1 MYSRMSRP
9 AVADFRSRT
18 LSLLQDQ
25 DGSESPRQY
34 FSSRRHNNNIH
45 RVGGRNTPGIREPSG
60 RVKTYRVEMRLRA
73 SGWTTSTKTWVGTF
87 DAREKAMRAY
97 DAALHYTGK
106 SPHYFTYPK
115 GFFDDR
121 LSPGLEGAP
130 QSNMFVCFI
139 KSMAK
144 KYAMDTRKLL
154 RNPRSQATTSTTCSR
169 SSGGGGGGGSS
180 SSSRSRDDRRD
191 EAAAAA
197 FMRLET
203 STSPQKTFTTRSS
216 QATGVLLS
224 SCAADSELVRN
235 ESQLGV
241 ELAEEV
247 DFATSSTWQLGP
259 SLLDPE
265 AADFNARI
273 LQTIV
278 ADDHHHETMKF
289 DMSFST
295 DEYDIDTDGLTLD
308 DHYDHHL
315 QCRIDNEPDWFN
327 CFSSPPPGR

>member
-1 MYSRMSRP
+1 MDSRMSRP
-9 AVADFRSRT
+9 ADSRR

-25 DGSESPRQY
+25 DGSESPRQC

-45 RVGGRNTPGIREPSG
+45 RVGGGNTPGIREPRG
-60 RVKTYRVEMRLRA
+60 RVKSYRVEMRLRA
-73 SGWTTSTKTWVGTF
+73 SGWTTSTKTWVGSF

-106 SPHYFTYPK
+106 SPHYFDYPK
-115 GFFDDR
+115 DFFDDR
-121 LSPGLEGAP
+121 LPPGLEGAP
-130 QSNMFVCFI
+130 QSDMFVCFI
-139 KSMAK
+139 KSMAQT
-144 KYAMDTRKLL
+144 YAMDTRKLV
-154 RNPRSQATTSTTCSR
+154 RNPRSEATTTTTCS
-169 SSGGGGGGGSS
+169 SS

-203 STSPQKTFTTRSS
+203 STSPQETFTTRSS

-235 ESQLGV
+235 ELQLGV

-247 DFATSSTWQLGP
+247 DATSSTWQ
-259 SLLDPE
+259 LDPE
-265 AADFNARI
+265 AADFNAWK
-273 LQTIV
+273 LPTIV
-278 ADDHHHETMKF
+278 ADEYADETMKF

-295 DEYDIDTDGLTLD
+295 DECDTDRLSLD
-308 DHYDHHL
+308 DYYDHYL
-315 QCRIDNEPDWFN
+315 PD
-327 CFSSPPPGR
+327 

>member
-1 MYSRMSRP
+1 
-9 AVADFRSRT
+9 
-18 LSLLQDQ
+18 
-25 DGSESPRQY
+25 
-34 FSSRRHNNNIH
+34 
-45 RVGGRNTPGIREPSG
+45 
-60 RVKTYRVEMRLRA
+60 MRLRA
-73 SGWTTSTKTWVGTF
+73 SGWTTSKKTWVGTF

-121 LSPGLEGAP
+121 LPPGLEGAP

-144 KYAMDTRKLL
+144 KYATDTRKLL
-154 RNPRSQATTSTTCSR
+154 RNPRSEATTSTTCS
-169 SSGGGGGGGSS
+169 SSSGGGSS

-203 STSPQKTFTTRSS
+203 STSPQETFTTRSS

-235 ESQLGV
+235 ELQLGV

-265 AADFNARI
+265 AAD
-273 LQTIV
+273 
-278 ADDHHHETMKF
+278 DHHHETMKF

-295 DEYDIDTDGLTLD
+295 DEYDIDTD
-308 DHYDHHL
+308 
-315 QCRIDNEPDWFN
+315 R
-327 CFSSPPPGR
+327 

>member
-1 MYSRMSRP
+1 MDSRMSKP

-60 RVKTYRVEMRLRA
+60 RVKSYRVEMRLRA
-73 SGWTTSTKTWVGTF
+73 SGWTTSKKTWVGTF

-121 LSPGLEGAP
+121 LPPGLEGAP

-144 KYAMDTRKLL
+144 KYATDTRKLL
-154 RNPRSQATTSTTCSR
+154 RNPRSEATTSTTCS
-169 SSGGGGGGGSS
+169 SGGGGGSS

-203 STSPQKTFTTRSS
+203 STSPQETFTTRSS

-235 ESQLGV
+235 ELQLGV

-265 AADFNARI
+265 AAD
-273 LQTIV
+273 
-278 ADDHHHETMKF
+278 DHHHETVKF

-295 DEYDIDTDGLTLD
+295 DEYDIDTDRLTLD
-308 DHYDHHL
+308 DYYDHHL
-315 QCRIDNEPDWFN
+315 HCCIDNDPDWFN
-327 CFSSPPPGR
+327 CFSSPGR

>member
-1 MYSRMSRP
+1 M
-9 AVADFRSRT
+9 
-18 LSLLQDQ
+18 QDQ
-25 DGSESPRQY
+25 DGSESPPQY

-45 RVGGRNTPGIREPSG
+45 RVGRVKTPGIRQPSG
-60 RVKTYRVEMRLRA
+60 RVKSYRVEMRLRA
-73 SGWTTSTKTWVGTF
+73 SGWTTATKTWVGTF
-87 DAREKAMRAY
+87 DALEKAMRAY

-106 SPHYFTYPK
+106 SPYYFAYPK
-115 GFFDDR
+115 GFFADR
-121 LSPGLEGAP
+121 LPPALEGAP
-130 QSNMFVCFI
+130 QSNTFVCFI

-144 KYAMDTRKLL
+144 KYAMDTRKQF
-154 RNPRSQATTSTTCSR
+154 RNPRSEATTTTTCSSS
-169 SSGGGGGGGSS
+169 SSG

-203 STSPQKTFTTRSS
+203 GTSAQETFTTHSS
-216 QATGVLLS
+216 EATGVLLS

-235 ESQLGV
+235 ELQLGV

-265 AADFNARI
+265 AADFNAWI
-273 LQTIV
+273 SQTIV

-295 DEYDIDTDGLTLD
+295 DEYDTDTDRLSLD
-308 DHYDHHL
+308 DYYDHHL
-315 QCRIDNEPDWFN
+315 HCRIDNEPDWFN
-327 CFSSPPPGR
+327 CFSLAGR

>member
-1 MYSRMSRP
+1 M
-9 AVADFRSRT
+9 
-18 LSLLQDQ
+18 QDP

-34 FSSRRHNNNIH
+34 FSSRRHNHNIH
-45 RVGGRNTPGIREPSG
+45 RVGGRNTPGIRQPSG
-60 RVKTYRVEMRLRA
+60 RVKSYRVEMRLRA
-73 SGWTTSTKTWVGTF
+73 SGWATSTKTWVGTF

-106 SPHYFTYPK
+106 SPHYFAYPE

-121 LSPGLEGAP
+121 LPPGLEGAP
-130 QSNMFVCFI
+130 QSNMFVCFV

-154 RNPRSQATTSTTCSR
+154 RNPRSEATTTTTCS
-169 SSGGGGGGGSS
+169 SSSDGGSS

-197 FMRLET
+197 FMRWET
-203 STSPQKTFTTRSS
+203 STSPQEAFTTCSS

-235 ESQLGV
+235 ELQPGV

-247 DFATSSTWQLGP
+247 DFATSST

-265 AADFNARI
+265 AVDFNAWI
-273 LQTIV
+273 LPTIV
-278 ADDHHHETMKF
+278 PDDHHHETMKF

-295 DEYDIDTDGLTLD
+295 DEYNIDTDRLSLD
-308 DHYDHHL
+308 DYYDHHL
-315 QCRIDNEPDWFN
+315 HCRIDNEPDWFN
-327 CFSSPPPGR
+327 CFSSPGR

>member
-1 MYSRMSRP
+1 M
-9 AVADFRSRT
+9 
-18 LSLLQDQ
+18 QHQ

-45 RVGGRNTPGIREPSG
+45 RVGGGNNPGIREPNG
-60 RVKTYRVEMRLRA
+60 RVKSYRVEMRLRA

-106 SPHYFTYPK
+106 SPHYFAYPK

-121 LSPGLEGAP
+121 LPPELEGAP

-139 KSMAK
+139 KNMAK
-144 KYAMDTRKLL
+144 KYAMDTRKVL
-154 RNPRSQATTSTTCSR
+154 RNPRSEATRTATYSS
-169 SSGGGGGGGSS
+169 SSGGGSGGGSS

-203 STSPQKTFTTRSS
+203 STSPQETFTTRCS

-235 ESQLGV
+235 ELQLGV

-265 AADFNARI
+265 AADVNACI

-278 ADDHHHETMKF
+278 ADDHHHETVKF

-295 DEYDIDTDGLTLD
+295 DEYDIDTDLLTTTTTTTCTAPLITSQIGLTVSPRLGD
-308 DHYDHHL
+308 DHQEL
-315 QCRIDNEPDWFN
+315 QDFAAAILVDRKLF
-327 CFSSPPPGR
+327 